1 MSATSREDVRSE
13 SSSKE
18 ERAADRAGDVI
29 LDIDEAAIC
38 EGSPAL
44 PCGPKALE
52 VDENEARKVLLY
64 DNFREVNHI
73 DPSFYSQYD
82 VKRGLRNADGTGVV
96 AGMTNI
102 SNVHGYTVV
111 QGEKTPDEGALYF
124 RGYSLYDL
132 LDTGSQDRR
141 FNYEEICYL
150 LLMGELPTRDQLERF
165 VEVIDSQRELPDGF
179 TASMIMRNTPPDIMN
194 VLARSVLLLYAY
206 DEHAEERSPDH
217 EIHTALSLIS
227 RLPRIMVLTYYS
239 KVARFEH
246 GSMIMHR
253 FIPGQSTAETI
264 LSMLRPD
271 RRFTPDEARMLDIM
285 LCLHAEHGGGNNSTF
300 AARVLSS
307 ADTDPYSAYAAA
319 IGSLK
324 GYRHGGAN
332 HQVRAMQAEIKQNV
346 RHWDDDDEV
355 AAYLARIVNKQA
367 YDKTGL
373 VYGMGHAV
381 YTLSDPRAVV
391 CKQFAEKLA
400 RGTEYEAEFELL
412 KSIERLAP
420 EVIEREKGTK
430 KSMCANVDMYSGF
443 VYSMMGIPE
452 DLYTP
457 LFACARMAG
466 WAAHRFEE
474 IVAGKRIIRPAY
486 KNTWQVC
493 RKYAPFDER

>member
-1 MSATSREDVRSE
+1 MTLD
-13 SSSKE
+13 
-18 ERAADRAGDVI
+18 DRTDETVT
-29 LDIDEAAIC
+29 DIDEAAIC
-38 EGSPAL
+38 EGNPVLSDNAKRLEISSEEADKVRLYDSFRETNRIDPAL
-44 PCGPKALE
+44 YE
-52 VDENEARKVLLY
+52 R
-64 DNFREVNHI
+64 
-73 DPSFYSQYD
+73 YD
-82 VKRGLRNADGTGVV
+82 VKRGLRNADGTGVI

-102 SNVHGYTVV
+102 SNVHGYVISD
-111 QGEKTPDEGALYF
+111 GEKVPDEGSLRF
-124 RGYSLYDL
+124 RGYDIYDL
-132 LDTGSQDRR
+132 LEGDSPDRR
-141 FNYEEICYL
+141 FSYEEICYL
-150 LLMGELPTRDQLERF
+150 LLMGDLPTRKRLERF

-206 DEHAEERSPDH
+206 DEHAEERSAEH
-217 EIHTALSLIS
+217 EVHTALSLIS

-239 KVARFEH
+239 KRARFDH

-253 FIPGQSTAETI
+253 FIPGQSTSETI

-271 RRFTPDEARMLDIM
+271 RQFTPDEARMLDIM

-300 AARVLSS
+300 ATRVLSS
-307 ADTDPYSAYAAA
+307 A
-319 IGSLK
+319 
-324 GYRHGGAN
+324 
-332 HQVRAMQAEIKQNV
+332 EIKENV
-346 RHWDDDDEV
+346 QHWDNDDEV
-355 AAYLARIVNKQA
+355 ADYLARIVNKQA

-373 VYGMGHAV
+373 IYGMGHAV

-391 CKQFAEKLA
+391 CKRFAEKLA

-430 KSMCANVDMYSGF
+430 KTMCANVDMYSGF

-474 IVAGKRIIRPAY
+474 IVAGRRIIRPAY
-486 KNTWQVC
+486 KNTWSGQ
-493 RKYAPFDER
+493 RQYRPIDER